1 MKPEHDDHKK
11 MEEFLL
17 ENQRLL
23 AENNEL
29 LKKIHRNALVALWIR
44 SMWAV
49 VIIGLPFVVYFY
61 VIEPYFNALGSS
73 FSTFQAG
80 LQEIPGWKQFW
91 EAVSGS
97 GVSGGE

>member
-1 MKPEHDDHKK
+1 MQPQNDDHKK

-29 LKKIHRNALVALWIR
+29 LKKIHRNAAVTLWIR
-44 SMWAV
+44 IIWV
-49 VIIGLPFVVYFY
+49 VFIIGLPFVVYFY
-61 VIEPYFNALGSS
+61 VVEPYFDALGSS
-73 FSTFQAG
+73 FSTFQSG

-91 EAVSGS
+91 EALKGH
-97 GVSGGE
+97 GVTGGE

>member
-29 LKKIHRNALVALWIR
+29 LKKIHRNAMVALWIR
-44 SMWAV
+44 IIWAV